1 MQELQGNKVAPLSVF
16 ISYAHEDELLCQQL
30 ERRSSNGKLTTLKK
44 EWLAQGK

>member
-1 MQELQGNKVAPLSVF
+1 MLISIISEDDMGLHFFATNCQGKV
-16 ISYAHEDELLCQQL
+16 L